1 MLMLLQQ
8 SGSPRNVIELING
21 IFSRP
26 DALAHPQDILQH
38 LQSLSI
44 VWAVVFMIAGLV
56 CLLNGYNLHR
66 WVIVA
71 AGLIMGLLAGYYVGQ
86 KINAEYIVA
95 GCLGVLMAVT
105 CMPLMKYAM
114 AVFGGLTGAF
124 IGANAWT
131 SIIKAAVHGPTAEA
145 AASNY
150 WIGALMGLIIFGML
164 AFILF
169 KFSVVFF
176 TTISGS
182 TLIIFG
188 VMALLIQ
195 IPNWRQPITNSIS
208 AHAAI
213 LPILVLVPAVIGAIL
228 QHTQKPVA
236 SSGGGAA
243 KK

>member
-1 MLMLLQQ
+1 MLMLLQT
-8 SGSPRNVIELING
+8 GSPRNVIELING

-26 DALAHPQDILQH
+26 DALTHPQDILQH

-66 WVIVA
+66 WVIVI

-95 GCLGVLMAVT
+95 GSLGVLAAVV

-114 AVFGGLTGAF
+114 MLLGGLTGAF
-124 IGANAWT
+124 LGANAWT
-131 SIIKAAVHGPTAEA
+131 SIVKASAHGPSAEI

-150 WIGALMGLIIFGML
+150 WIGALMGFIIFGLL
-164 AFILF
+164 ALIVF

-188 VMALLIQ
+188 LMALLIQ
-195 IPNWRQPITNSIS
+195 IPNWRQPIANSIG

-213 LPILVLVPAVIGAIL
+213 LPILVIVPAMIGAIL
-228 QHTQKPVA
+228 QHTQKPIA
-236 SSGGGAA
+236 SPGGGTA